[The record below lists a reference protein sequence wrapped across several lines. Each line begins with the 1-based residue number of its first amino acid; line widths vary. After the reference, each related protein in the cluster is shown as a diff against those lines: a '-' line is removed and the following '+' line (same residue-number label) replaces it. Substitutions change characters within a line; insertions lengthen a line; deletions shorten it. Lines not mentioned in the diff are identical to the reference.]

1 MYGESMS
8 SLAQRLDM
16 ALLNSPE
23 RIEQQVLAEAIG
35 KRRNWITDVKAGTR
49 KPGEA
54 MKKAA
59 QILGVPE
66 EWLIHGTG
74 PAPEWAP
81 KVIPEHESLQKSM
94 DLLVKMFAEQ
104 QAELKAL
111 RQEIQDLKPKR
122 PPETESQKCGKKPRF
137 VEPETILANVE

>member
-1 MYGESMS
+1 MS
-8 SLAQRLDM
+8 SFAQRLDM
-16 ALLNSPE
+16 AMLNSQK
-23 RIEQQVLAEAIG
+23 RIEQQDLAELIG
-35 KRRNWITDVKAGTR
+35 KPRNWLTDVKAGR
-49 KPGEA
+49 RPPGEA

-81 KVIPEHESLQKSM
+81 KVIPEHESLQKTM
-94 DLLVKMFAEQ
+94 DLLVKMMTEQ
-104 QAELKAL
+104 QAEIKAL

-122 PPETESQKCGKKPRF
+122 PREIDLRKTGKKPRF
-137 VEPETILANVE
+137 FGPITALSNVD

>member
-1 MYGESMS
+1 MYGESMI

-16 ALLNSPE
+16 AVINSPK
-23 RIEQQVLAEAIG
+23 RIELQELASMLE
-35 KRRNWITDVKAGTR
+35 KNKSWISDVKAGR
-49 KPGEA
+49 RPPGEA

-81 KVIPEHESLQKSM
+81 KVTPEHESLQKSM
-94 DLLVKMFAEQ
+94 DLLVKMISEQ
-104 QAELKAL
+104 QAEIKAL

-122 PPETESQKCGKKPRF
+122 LIETESQKCGKKARF
-137 VEPETILANVE
+137 IVPETIPVNLD

>member
-1 MYGESMS
+1 MN
-8 SLAQRLDM
+8 SLAQRIDM
-16 ALLNSPE
+16 AVVNSPQ
-23 RIEQQVLAEAIG
+23 RIEQQELANMIG
-35 KRRNWITDVKAGTR
+35 KKRRWLSDVKAGR
-49 KPGEA
+49 RPPGEA

-81 KVIPEHESLQKSM
+81 KVTPEHESLQKTM
-94 DLLVKMFAEQ
+94 DLLVKMISEQ
-104 QAELKAL
+104 QAEIKAL

-122 PPETESQKCGKKPRF
+122 LIETESQKCGKKPRF
-137 VEPETILANVE
+137 VEPDPILANVD